1 VLSSAV
7 SVLVAALRTARLP
20 VDGSKEL
27 KDIEEQQTLIL
38 WDIDRT
44 LLYVGG
50 IDRQVY
56 RETFAEVVGRPA
68 ERLPARGT
76 GVTMPLAIR
85 SLLLDNGVPA
95 TKVPELQSRMVELLP
110 KRLGAHTEDLRSQGI
125 LMPGAEA
132 ALQAVHEHKH
142 WVPTAVTGNLK
153 ANALLKLAAF
163 NLDGYLDPDIG
174 GFASDD
180 GHRPAL
186 VGIAQKRA
194 QAKYGTVFTQA
205 NTVIIGDSLEDVR
218 TGLEGGASV
227 ISVTSGKTAGDDLAA
242 AGADIILDSL
252 EDVSKLRT
260 SIEKLTVRPG

>member
-1 VLSSAV
+1 MK
-7 SVLVAALRTARLP
+7 
-20 VDGSKEL
+20 G
-27 KDIEEQQTLIL
+27 IEEQQTLIL

-44 LLYVGG
+44 LLYVGD

-68 ERLPARGT
+68 VRLPARGT

-85 SLLLDNGVPA
+85 SLLLDNGVPEE
-95 TKVPELQSRMVELLP
+95 TVPELLPRMVELLP
-110 KRLGAHTEDLRSQGI
+110 KRLAAHTGDLRSQGV

-132 ALQAVHEHKH
+132 ALQAVHEQEH
-142 WVPTAVTGNLK
+142 WVPTVVTGNLRS
-153 ANALLKLAAF
+153 NALLKLTAF
-163 NLDGYLDPDIG
+163 NLDGYLDADIG

-180 GHRPAL
+180 DHRPAL

-194 QAKYGTVFTQA
+194 QAKYETVFTHA

-218 TGLEGGASV
+218 TGLEGGVSV
-227 ISVTSGKTAGDDLAA
+227 IGVTSGKTTGNELAA

-252 EDVSKLRT
+252 EDISKLRT
-260 SIEKLTVRPG
+260 SIERLTVQSG